1 MRVIKSNSPNN
12 LMKCSGRDYQL
23 HKSRKENKT
32 MNESYSI
39 KDIIRLM
46 LNHIWLILVIAV
58 LGAVGGFC
66 VSKFILPLE
75 YSSHITMYVQSYTGI
90 TENNAND
97 INNSIS
103 NSKQLVNTYMEV
115 LKDDA
120 VMNAVGEQIVKQFD
134 NNTLNQNFKLTDTGK
149 ITPSSIRACLAIS
162 SVTDTSA
169 VKVTAT
175 TKNAE
180 VAAAICN
187 DLTKVAPQYVE
198 DAVGVG
204 SINTIDTAKVYN
216 TPVAPNT
223 PKNTMIGGAA
233 SFMLI
238 VLIIF
243 LIDFFDNT
251 IKDSDALANKYKKA
265 IIGEI
270 QQFGDSKKKR
280 SSDED
285 EHAKLTDKEV
295 PFFIVESYKSIRTNV
310 TFSLS
315 TFDKKIFAVSSS
327 NPGEGK
333 STTSANIAIAM
344 AQSGSKVLL
353 IDADM
358 RKSVQHKIFG
368 IKNKKGLS
376 SAVSKMSSLED
387 CIQKNVMENL
397 DVLTAGPIPPNP
409 SELLGSEQ
417 MTVILNELSEKYAV
431 IIIDTPPVNVVTD
444 AMELA
449 KNISG
454 IIMVVRYAVTT
465 DEDVAAAYKKI
476 EFAQMNLLG
485 FIVNSIK
492 HKHHGGYYSK
502 YKYSGKYYYK
512 KGYGYGY
519 YGNKP
524 ETNDAEKSDEE
535 IVADTEKVIN
545 NDTDT
550 SAVVL
555 AGEPTNAEAAPA
567 EESSEIPEQ
576 LKSIVPINQEPT
588 VEAESYYDIKL

>member
-1 MRVIKSNSPNN
+1 
-12 LMKCSGRDYQL
+12 
-23 HKSRKENKT
+23 

-39 KDIIRLM
+39 RDIIRLM
-46 LNHIWLILVIAV
+46 LNHIWLIIVFAL
-58 LGAVGGFC
+58 LGAAGGFC

-90 TENNAND
+90 SENNNND
-97 INNSIS
+97 VNNIS

-120 VMNAVGEQIVKQFD
+120 VMNAVGEQLSQQFD
-134 NNTLNQNFKLTDTGK
+134 AEMLSQNFKLYENGM
-149 ITPSSIRACLAIS
+149 IVPSSIRSCLSIS

-169 VKVTAT
+169 VKINAT

-204 SINTIDTAKVYN
+204 SINTIDTAQVYY

-233 SFMLI
+233 GLMLI
-238 VLIIF
+238 VMIIF
-243 LIDFFDNT
+243 LLDFFDNT

-270 QQFGDSKKKR
+270 QQFGESKKK

-285 EHAKLTDKEV
+285 GHAKLTDKDI

-310 TFSLS
+310 TFALS
-315 TFDKKIFAVSSS
+315 TFEKKIFAVSSA
-327 NPGEGK
+327 NPGDGK

-397 DVLTAGPIPPNP
+397 DILTAGPIPPNP

-417 MTVILNELSEKYAV
+417 MTAILNELSEKYAV

-465 DEDVAAAYKKI
+465 DEDLAAAYKKI

-524 ETNDAEKSDEE
+524 ETNDAEKNVEE

-550 SAVVL
+550 SAVVP
-555 AGEPTNAEAAPA
+555 AGEPTNADAAPA
-567 EESSEIPEQ
+567 EESAEISKQ
-576 LKSIVPINQEPT
+576 VIFIVSINQEPT
-588 VEAESYYDIKL
+588 VEAESYYDINL

>member
-1 MRVIKSNSPNN
+1 
-12 LMKCSGRDYQL
+12 MKCSGRDYQL

>member
-1 MRVIKSNSPNN
+1 
-12 LMKCSGRDYQL
+12 
-23 HKSRKENKT
+23 
-32 MNESYSI
+32 MNENYSI
-39 KDIIRLM
+39 RDIIRLM
-46 LNHIWLILVIAV
+46 LNHIWLIIVFTL
-58 LGAVGGFC
+58 LGATGGFC

-90 TENNAND
+90 TENADNV
-97 INNSIS
+97 NNIS

-120 VMNAVGEQIVKQFD
+120 VMNAVGEQLSQQFD
-134 NNTLNQNFKLTDTGK
+134 AEMLSQNFKLYENGM
-149 ITPSSIRACLAIS
+149 IVPSSIRSCLSIS

-169 VKVTAT
+169 VKINAT

-204 SINTIDTAKVYN
+204 SINTIDTAQVYY

-233 SFMLI
+233 GLMLI
-238 VLIIF
+238 VMIIF
-243 LIDFFDNT
+243 LLDFFDNT

-270 QQFGDSKKKR
+270 QQFGESKKK

-285 EHAKLTDKEV
+285 GQAKLTDKDI
-295 PFFIVESYKSIRTNV
+295 PFFIIESYKSIRTNV
-310 TFSLS
+310 TFALS
-315 TFDKKIFAVSSS
+315 TFEKKIFAVSSA
-327 NPGEGK
+327 NPGDGK

-397 DVLTAGPIPPNP
+397 DILTAGPIPPNP
-409 SELLGSEQ
+409 SELLVSEQ
-417 MTVILNELSEKYAV
+417 MTAILNELSEKYAV

-465 DEDVAAAYKKI
+465 DEDLAAAYKKI

-524 ETNDAEKSDEE
+524 ETNDAEKNVEE

-550 SAVVL
+550 SAVVP
-555 AGEPTNAEAAPA
+555 AGEPTNADAAPV
-567 EESSEIPEQ
+567 EESAEISKQ
-576 LKSIVPINQEPT
+576 VIFIVSINQEPT
-588 VEAESYYDIKL
+588 VEAESYYDINL

>member
-1 MRVIKSNSPNN
+1 
-12 LMKCSGRDYQL
+12 
-23 HKSRKENKT
+23 

-39 KDIIRLM
+39 KDIIVLM
-46 LNHIWLILVIAV
+46 LNHLWLIIVIAL
-58 LGAVGGFC
+58 LGAAAGFG

-90 TENNAND
+90 NENV
-97 INNSIS
+97 NNVNNIS

-120 VMNAVGEQIVKQFD
+120 VMNAVGEQLAAQFD
-134 NNTLNQNFKLTDTGK
+134 DGVLSQNFEFNAAGK
-149 ITPSSIRACLAIS
+149 IAPASIRSCISVS

-169 VKVTAT
+169 VKVKAT
-175 TKNAE
+175 TRNAE
-180 VAAAICN
+180 VAAALCN

-198 DAVGVG
+198 AAVGVG

-223 PKNTMIGGAA
+223 VKNTGIGFAA
-233 SFMLI
+233 GFMLI
-238 VLIIF
+238 VAIIF

-251 IKDSDALANKYKKA
+251 IKDSDTIAEQYKKA

-270 QQFGDSKKKR
+270 QQFGDSKKKKKN
-280 SSDED
+280 SDKD
-285 EHAKLTDKEV
+285 EHTKLTDKDV
-295 PFFIVESYKSIRTNV
+295 PFYIVESYKSIRTNV
-310 TFSLS
+310 TFALS
-315 TFDKKIFAVSSS
+315 TTDKKIFAVSST

-333 STTSANIAIAM
+333 STTSSNIAIAM

-358 RKSVQHKIFG
+358 RKCVQHKVFG

-376 SAVSKMSSLED
+376 TAISKMDSLEN

-397 DVLTAGPIPPNP
+397 DIMPAGPIPPNP
-409 SELLGSEQ
+409 SELLASDQ
-417 MTVILNELSEKYAV
+417 MTAILDELRKQYNI

-449 KNISG
+449 KNVSG
-454 IIMVVRYAVTT
+454 IIMVVRYAITT
-465 DEDVAAAYKKI
+465 DEDLSAAIKRI

-485 FIVNSIK
+485 FILNGIK
-492 HKHHGGYYSK
+492 TKHGGGYYSK
-502 YKYSGKYYYK
+502 SKYGNKYYYK

-519 YGNKP
+519 GYGYYGNKP
-524 ETNDAEKSDEE
+524 EKNETE
-535 IVADTEKVIN
+535 DTEETLPAAVPESAPVPDVPVEEPAKTADPVS
-545 NDTDT
+545 DT
-550 SAVVL
+550 
-555 AGEPTNAEAAPA
+555 PAEADAPVVTEQVKDVTGETNTPDTPETA
-567 EESSEIPEQ
+567 EAPEAASGSPANDGYFEI
-576 LKSIVPINQEPT
+576 KF
-588 VEAESYYDIKL
+588 

>member
-1 MRVIKSNSPNN
+1 
-12 LMKCSGRDYQL
+12 
-23 HKSRKENKT
+23 

-39 KDIIRLM
+39 RDIIRLM
-46 LNHIWLILVIAV
+46 LNHIWLIIVFAL
-58 LGAVGGFC
+58 LGAAGGFC

-90 TENNAND
+90 TENADNV
-97 INNSIS
+97 NNIS

-120 VMNAVGEQIVKQFD
+120 VMNAVGEQLSQQFD
-134 NNTLNQNFKLTDTGK
+134 AEMLSQNFKLYESGM
-149 ITPSSIRACLAIS
+149 IVPSSIRSCLSIS

-169 VKVTAT
+169 VKINAT

-204 SINTIDTAKVYN
+204 SINTIDTAQVYY

-233 SFMLI
+233 GLMLI
-238 VLIIF
+238 MMIIF
-243 LIDFFDNT
+243 LLDFFDNT

-270 QQFGDSKKKR
+270 QQFGESKKK

-285 EHAKLTDKEV
+285 GHAKLTDKDI

-310 TFSLS
+310 TFALS
-315 TFDKKIFAVSSS
+315 TFEKKIFAVSSA
-327 NPGEGK
+327 NPGDGK

-397 DVLTAGPIPPNP
+397 DILTAGPIPPNP
-409 SELLGSEQ
+409 SELLASEQ
-417 MTVILNELSEKYAV
+417 MTAILNELSEKYAV

-454 IIMVVRYAVTT
+454 IIMVVRYAATT
-465 DEDVAAAYKKI
+465 DEDLAAAYKKI

-535 IVADTEKVIN
+535 IVADTEKDIK

-550 SAVVL
+550 SAVVP
-555 AGEPTNAEAAPA
+555 AGESTNADAAPA
-567 EESSEIPEQ
+567 EESAEISKQ
-576 LKSIVPINQEPT
+576 VIFIVSINQEPT
-588 VEAESYYDIKL
+588 VEAESYYDINL